1 VAAAPPP
8 RRRPKPE
15 PVERPPR
22 KQRVAQAEP
31 EPEPPPKKAKA
42 PGGDPLL
49 DFGDTESDFERELA
63 GGGPKKRS
71 VYVPPAVG
79 SDVPSEVSQA
89 QIQEGVASKMDG
101 LQGCLEKQQG
111 SNPDSHGTLKLR
123 WTIGPDGGV
132 AGVKNLS
139 PEFNGQPITQCLVGV
154 VKSIRFPKSR
164 TTGQEVVFPFK
175 F

>member
-1 VAAAPPP
+1 
-8 RRRPKPE
+8 
-15 PVERPPR
+15 
-22 KQRVAQAEP
+22 VAQAEP
-31 EPEPPPKKAKA
+31 EPEPPPRKAKA
-42 PGGDPLL
+42 PAGDPLL

-101 LQGCLEKQQG
+101 LQGCLEKQQA
-111 SNPDSHGTLKLR
+111 SSPDSHGTLKLR

-132 AGVKNLS
+132 SGVKNLS